1 MMMVM
6 TNKNDDEKAKM
17 MRMIRTMIRI
27 LMMMIMTTI
36 TTMLTMTMMWM
47 TVMMMTMMMMMM
59 MMMMITMSGVMIY
72 ELSSVRK
79 GTQQEKVLLK
89 RIFPSNTGNTLS
101 SFTGYFIS
109 SIISAVSFG

>member
-6 TNKNDDEKAKM
+6 TKKNDDEKGKM

-36 TTMLTMTMMWM
+36 ITMPTMTMMWI
-47 TVMMMTMMMMMM
+47 TVMMMMT
-59 MMMMITMSGVMIY
+59 MITMSGVMIY
-72 ELSSVRK
+72 ELSRVRK
-79 GTQQEKVLLK
+79 STQQEKVLLK

-101 SFTGYFIS
+101 SFTG
-109 SIISAVSFG
+109 

>member
-6 TNKNDDEKAKM
+6 TKKNDDEKGKM

-36 TTMLTMTMMWM
+36 ITMPTMTMMWI
-47 TVMMMTMMMMMM
+47 TVMMMMTM
-59 MMMMITMSGVMIY
+59 TKMSGVMIY

-101 SFTGYFIS
+101 SFTG
-109 SIISAVSFG
+109 

>member
-1 MMMVM
+1 
-6 TNKNDDEKAKM
+6 M

-27 LMMMIMTTI
+27 LMMMIMMTI
-36 TTMLTMTMMWM
+36 TTMPTMTMMWI
-47 TVMMMTMMMMMM
+47 TVMMMMTMT
-59 MMMMITMSGVMIY
+59 TMSGVMIY

-79 GTQQEKVLLK
+79 STQQEKVLLK

>member
-1 MMMVM
+1 
-6 TNKNDDEKAKM
+6 M

-36 TTMLTMTMMWM
+36 ITMLTMTMMWI
-47 TVMMMTMMMMMM
+47 TVMMMMTMTKM
-59 MMMMITMSGVMIY
+59 TGVMIY

-101 SFTGYFIS
+101 SFTG
-109 SIISAVSFG
+109 

>member
-1 MMMVM
+1 
-6 TNKNDDEKAKM
+6 M

-36 TTMLTMTMMWM
+36 ITMPTMTMMWI
-47 TVMMMTMMMMMM
+47 TVMMMMT
-59 MMMMITMSGVMIY
+59 ITTMSGVMIY

-79 GTQQEKVLLK
+79 STQQENVLLK

-101 SFTGYFIS
+101 SFTG
-109 SIISAVSFG
+109 

>member
-6 TNKNDDEKAKM
+6 TKKNDDEKGKM

-27 LMMMIMTTI
+27 LMMMIMMTI
-36 TTMLTMTMMWM
+36 ITMPTMTMMTI
-47 TVMMMTMMMMMM
+47 TVMMMMSMT
-59 MMMMITMSGVMIY
+59 TMSGVMIY

-79 GTQQEKVLLK
+79 STQQEKVLLK

-101 SFTGYFIS
+101 SFTG
-109 SIISAVSFG
+109 

>member
-1 MMMVM
+1 
-6 TNKNDDEKAKM
+6 

-36 TTMLTMTMMWM
+36 ITMPTMTMMWI
-47 TVMMMTMMMMMM
+47 TVMM

-79 GTQQEKVLLK
+79 STQQEKVLLK

>member
-1 MMMVM
+1 MPM
-6 TNKNDDEKAKM
+6 
-17 MRMIRTMIRI
+17 
-27 LMMMIMTTI
+27 
-36 TTMLTMTMMWM
+36 MTMMWM
-47 TVMMMTMMMMMM
+47 TVMM

-101 SFTGYFIS
+101 SFTG
-109 SIISAVSFG
+109 

>member
-1 MMMVM
+1 
-6 TNKNDDEKAKM
+6 
-17 MRMIRTMIRI
+17 MIRTMIRI

-36 TTMLTMTMMWM
+36 ITMPTMTMMWI
-47 TVMMMTMMMMMM
+47 TVMMMMT
-59 MMMMITMSGVMIY
+59 MITMSGVMIY

-79 GTQQEKVLLK
+79 STQQEKVLLK
-89 RIFPSNTGNTLS
+89 RIFPSNNTLS

>member
-1 MMMVM
+1 
-6 TNKNDDEKAKM
+6 M
-17 MRMIRTMIRI
+17 MRMIGTMIRI
-27 LMMMIMTTI
+27 LMMMMTSI
-36 TTMLTMTMMWM
+36 TTMPMMTMMWM
-47 TVMMMTMMMMMM
+47 TVMM

-101 SFTGYFIS
+101 SFTG
-109 SIISAVSFG
+109 

>member
-1 MMMVM
+1 MI
-6 TNKNDDEKAKM
+6 
-17 MRMIRTMIRI
+17 RMIGTMIRI

-36 TTMLTMTMMWM
+36 ITMPTMTMMWI
-47 TVMMMTMMMMMM
+47 TVMMM

-79 GTQQEKVLLK
+79 STQQEKVLLK

-101 SFTGYFIS
+101 SFTGCFIS
-109 SIISAVSFG
+109 TIISAVSFG

>member
-1 MMMVM
+1 
-6 TNKNDDEKAKM
+6 M
-17 MRMIRTMIRI
+17 MRMMRTMIRI
-27 LMMMIMTTI
+27 LMMMIMII
-36 TTMLTMTMMWM
+36 TMPTMTMMWI
-47 TVMMMTMMMMMM
+47 TVMM

-79 GTQQEKVLLK
+79 STQQEKVLLK

>member
-1 MMMVM
+1 
-6 TNKNDDEKAKM
+6 M
-17 MRMIRTMIRI
+17 MRMIGTMIRI
-27 LMMMIMTTI
+27 LMMMVTSI
-36 TTMLTMTMMWM
+36 TTMPMMTMMWM
-47 TVMMMTMMMMMM
+47 TVMM

-101 SFTGYFIS
+101 SFTG
-109 SIISAVSFG
+109 

>member
-1 MMMVM
+1 
-6 TNKNDDEKAKM
+6 M
-17 MRMIRTMIRI
+17 MRMIGTMIRI

-36 TTMLTMTMMWM
+36 ITMPTMTMMWI
-47 TVMMMTMMMMMM
+47 TVMMTMT
-59 MMMMITMSGVMIY
+59 ITTMSGVMIY

-101 SFTGYFIS
+101 SFTR
-109 SIISAVSFG
+109 

>member
-1 MMMVM
+1 
-6 TNKNDDEKAKM
+6 M
-17 MRMIRTMIRI
+17 MRMIGTMIRI

-36 TTMLTMTMMWM
+36 ITMPTMTMMWM
-47 TVMMMTMMMMMM
+47 TVMMMMMMMMM
-59 MMMMITMSGVMIY
+59 TMITMSGVMIY

>member
-36 TTMLTMTMMWM
+36 TTMLTMAMMWM
-47 TVMMMTMMMMMM
+47 TVMM

>member
-1 MMMVM
+1 
-6 TNKNDDEKAKM
+6 M
-17 MRMIRTMIRI
+17 MRMIGTMIRI

-36 TTMLTMTMMWM
+36 ITMPTMTMMWI
-47 TVMMMTMMMMMM
+47 TVMM

-79 GTQQEKVLLK
+79 STQQEKVLLK

>member
-1 MMMVM
+1 
-6 TNKNDDEKAKM
+6 M

-36 TTMLTMTMMWM
+36 ITMPTMTMMWI
-47 TVMMMTMMMMMM
+47 TVMMMMTMT
-59 MMMMITMSGVMIY
+59 TMSGVMIY

-79 GTQQEKVLLK
+79 STQQEKVLLK

-101 SFTGYFIS
+101 SFTG
-109 SIISAVSFG
+109 

>member
-6 TNKNDDEKAKM
+6 TKKDDDEKGKM

-27 LMMMIMTTI
+27 LMMMIMMTI
-36 TTMLTMTMMWM
+36 TTMPTMTMMWI
-47 TVMMMTMMMMMM
+47 TVMMMMTMT
-59 MMMMITMSGVMIY
+59 TMSGVMIY

-79 GTQQEKVLLK
+79 STQQEKVLLK